1 MTKVE
6 RLIKN
11 INSLKSQRESYYEK
25 FGFTRDYFYYEQYLN
40 LGIKIG
46 ELTNYLNQMIESEM
60 K

>member
-11 INSLKSQRESYYEK
+11 INSLKSQRDSYYEK

-46 ELTNYLNQMIESEM
+46 ELTYDLNALTES